1 MDCAVQREDLLRSLY
16 IVQGV
21 AERKTPLPILS
32 HILAETSGD
41 NLTLAATDLE
51 VSVRQICPAAVKKP
65 GAFTVDAR
73 KVYEIV
79 RELPEGLIGFKL
91 GEGGWVSMTAQNS
104 RFRLA
109 SLDPR
114 EFPSFPGPKAEDA
127 QSAPGSPQAVSIPA
141 DRLREML
148 EKTLF
153 AAAVDD
159 TRQALNGILL
169 EGRPSGKLRMAASDG
184 HRLAMIDRAVTIGE
198 PDSW

>member
-114 EFPSFPGPKAEDA
+114 EFPSFP
-127 QSAPGSPQAVSIPA
+127 
-141 DRLREML
+141 
-148 EKTLF
+148 
-153 AAAVDD
+153 
-159 TRQALNGILL
+159 
-169 EGRPSGKLRMAASDG
+169 
-184 HRLAMIDRAVTIGE
+184 
-198 PDSW
+198 